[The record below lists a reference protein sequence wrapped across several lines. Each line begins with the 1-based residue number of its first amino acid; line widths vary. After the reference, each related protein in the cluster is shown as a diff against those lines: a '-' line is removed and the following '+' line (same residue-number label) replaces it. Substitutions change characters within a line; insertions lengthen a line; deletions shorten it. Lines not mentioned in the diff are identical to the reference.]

1 MCRRT
6 GRDKFLDL
14 DSFGDMTDM
23 LIISII
29 IDRKQS
35 IFCCPNSSIYKIQK
49 LLFFSNPT
57 QDTIHFLHKYPYFQV
72 LSQNLVSVLKFKM
85 EVMST
90 KSSLEF
96 DDGGAYVDDDV
107 FFADITRQILLLT
120 ADDEDF
126 PKTKTTSS
134 FSTNVAKRSF
144 DIPAPDSSSLGYIS
158 WLGNKNT
165 DCSVPASL
173 SKQWE
178 NSNGTGVFIPQ
189 AVNPRSNYKP
199 STCSH
204 PFL

>member
-1 MCRRT
+1 
-6 GRDKFLDL
+6 
-14 DSFGDMTDM
+14 
-23 LIISII
+23 
-29 IDRKQS
+29 
-35 IFCCPNSSIYKIQK
+35 
-49 LLFFSNPT
+49 
-57 QDTIHFLHKYPYFQV
+57 
-72 LSQNLVSVLKFKM
+72 M

-90 KSSLEF
+90 KSSPEF

-120 ADDEDF
+120 ADNEDF

-134 FSTNVAKRSF
+134 FGTNNVTKRSL
-144 DIPAPDSSSLGYIS
+144 DIPALDSSSLGYIS

-173 SKQWE
+173 SKLWE

-199 STCSH
+199 RRMNNNTRIYKRVQSKQ
-204 PFL
+204 